1 MEFNFERLEVWRL
14 SMNFVEAVYTLS
26 RKYPDEEKFALT
38 SQLRRSAISVSLNI
52 SEGSTRGKR
61 EFGRFIR
68 IALGSLVETV
78 TNLKIA
84 IRLGYIGESD
94 YGELESSIE
103 QLYFKLLALEKSL
116 VGAEMQDR

>member
-14 SMNFVEAVYTLS
+14 SMDFVEAVYTLS
-26 RKYPDEEKFALT
+26 RKYPEEEKFALT
-38 SQLRRSAISVSLNI
+38 SQLRRSATSISLNI
-52 SEGSTRGKR
+52 SEGSMRGKR

-84 IRLGYIGESD
+84 IRLGYIGGND
-94 YGELESSIE
+94 YGELEPSIE
-103 QLYFKLLALEKSL
+103 KLYFKLVALEKSL
-116 VGAEMQDR
+116 GGGDG